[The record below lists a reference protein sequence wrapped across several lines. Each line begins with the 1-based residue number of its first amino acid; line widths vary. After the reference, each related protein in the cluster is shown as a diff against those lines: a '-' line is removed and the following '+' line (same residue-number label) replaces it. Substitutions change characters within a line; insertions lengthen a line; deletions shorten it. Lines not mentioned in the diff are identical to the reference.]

1 MILTK
6 QVADLIEDFIVHW
19 QAKKYQSI
27 EDLSNDIEEIGHE
40 LNDLDEM
47 DLVEIAPALPA
58 EPVKSD
64 GQL

>member
-6 QVADLIEDFIVHW
+6 QVAELIEDFIANW

-47 DLVEIAPALPA
+47 DLMEIAPAPPA

-64 GQL
+64 G

>member
-6 QVADLIEDFIVHW
+6 EVADLIEDFIAHW

-27 EDLSNDIEEIGHE
+27 EDLSNDIEEIGHK

-47 DLVEIAPALPA
+47 DLVEIAPAPPVEL
-58 EPVKSD
+58 VKSD
-64 GQL
+64 G